1 MNMSLADLASVGSIV
16 SGLAVLVSL
25 AYVAYQTHLNVKQS
39 RALVQQARAQR
50 TIELLTRW
58 GEFDWSDGMIACA
71 DGSPDVSAA
80 DVRRYISL
88 MRALLVNYED
98 SYLQHQQGLMQDE
111 VFSNVDAAFRAAMTS
126 PGHRVAWATVRHFF
140 GPGFRG
146 YVDRIVAET
155 APAAGTSGLLASWQ
169 AAAKAQAAAPTR

>member
-1 MNMSLADLASVGSIV
+1 MSLTDLASIGSIV

-39 RALVQQARAQR
+39 RALIQQGRAQR

-58 GEFDWSDGMIACA
+58 GEFDWSDGMLACA

-98 SYLQHQQGLMQDE
+98 SYLQHQQGLMDDE
-111 VFSNVDAAFRAAMTS
+111 VYANVDAAFRAAMTS
-126 PGHRVAWATVRHFF
+126 PGHRVAWTTVRHFF
-140 GPGFRG
+140 GSGFRG
-146 YVDRIVAET
+146 YVDRVVAQT
-155 APAAGTSGLLASWQ
+155 APAAGVNGLLANWQ
-169 AAAKAQAAAPTR
+169 AAAKDLAIR